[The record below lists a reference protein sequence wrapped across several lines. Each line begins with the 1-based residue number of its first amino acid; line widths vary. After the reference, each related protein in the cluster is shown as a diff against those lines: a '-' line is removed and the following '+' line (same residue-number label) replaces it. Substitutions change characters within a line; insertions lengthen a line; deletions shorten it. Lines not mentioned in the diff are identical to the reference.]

1 MSSRIVVVGGGGH
14 AKVVIEILQATGWQ
28 VVGYTDREA
37 TGSFAGVAWL
47 GDDEDLPVVRSAGIE
62 HAIVALGDNALRCRL
77 AVRAVELGF
86 TLGNAV
92 HPAAQISPSAV
103 LGRGIA
109 VMAQAAVNAAAVI
122 GDGAVINTGAT
133 VDHDNRIGRAAHIA
147 PGCHLA
153 GYVTVGDRALV
164 GIGSTV
170 GCGRPI
176 AIGDDAVIGA
186 GSVVLADVPA
196 HATVVGNP
204 ARPVRR
210 RQSRV

>member
-1 MSSRIVVVGGGGH
+1 MSNRIVVLGGGGH
-14 AKVVIEILQATGWQ
+14 ARVVIEILLATGWQ
-28 VVGYTDREA
+28 VAGYTDREA
-37 TGSFAGVAWL
+37 TGSFAGVSWL
-47 GDDEDLPVVRSAGIE
+47 GCDEDLPGVRAGGVE
-62 HAIVALGDNALRCRL
+62 HAIVALGDNALRWRL
-77 AVRAVELGF
+77 GARAIELGF
-86 TLGNAV
+86 KLGNAI

-122 GDGAVINTGAT
+122 GDGAVVNTGAT

-164 GIGSTV
+164 GIGSAV

-196 HATVVGNP
+196 GATVVGNP

-210 RQSRV
+210 GRGG